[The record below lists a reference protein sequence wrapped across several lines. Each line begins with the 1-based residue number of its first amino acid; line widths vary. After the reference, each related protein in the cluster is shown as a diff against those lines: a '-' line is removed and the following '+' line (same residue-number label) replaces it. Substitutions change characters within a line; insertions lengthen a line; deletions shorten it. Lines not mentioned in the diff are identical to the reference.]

1 MKPRC
6 SALWAD
12 PLPSKPP
19 GKLWSSHRPTQTQ
32 GKRNR
37 TLLWMWGVARYIVE
51 EYVGWKVLS
60 SLENLMCYN
69 VVVIVGNGNPLQ
81 CSCLENPRD
90 GGAWWAAV
98 YGVTQSQTRLK
109 RLSSSSSSSSDS
121 SVKNTIIDCY
131 MYWHLIFW
139 RALEGNIF
147 IVFFQIKISLWK
159 EIFIHLSD
167 IHSRRIWICTRTVWF
182 QVPTW
187 NTCYQP

>member
-1 MKPRC
+1 
-6 SALWAD
+6 
-12 PLPSKPP
+12 
-19 GKLWSSHRPTQTQ
+19 
-32 GKRNR
+32 
-37 TLLWMWGVARYIVE
+37 MWGVARYIVE

-131 MYWHLIFW
+131 MY
-139 RALEGNIF
+139 
-147 IVFFQIKISLWK
+147 
-159 EIFIHLSD
+159 
-167 IHSRRIWICTRTVWF
+167 
-182 QVPTW
+182 
-187 NTCYQP
+187 